1 MSRKEADINS
11 DKLCR
16 YAKCFFYVFFCLAFI
31 FVFAVSVAY
40 ASMIGGLEGFK
51 MFSIIFIGGEVGAF
65 FSFYLTLTLVYIL
78 EEHIKIRYFFQT
90 INIKRINVT
99 DKTNRVDRPE

>member
-1 MSRKEADINS
+1 MSRKEADMNS

-51 MFSIIFIGGEVGAF
+51 CF
-65 FSFYLTLTLVYIL
+65 L
-78 EEHIKIRYFFQT
+78 
-90 INIKRINVT
+90 
-99 DKTNRVDRPE
+99 